1 MSYQRNDNESFFFF
15 RGRSLRIRALRSD
28 EHLFLACW
36 RVVILWTDWNKI
48 SCLPKSIS
56 AVFLQTL
63 AQKKQEKRNRAT
75 TRCKLSSLMMKYSS
89 LSLHCFDS
97 VSSLQSKV
105 YAVLSLRS
113 FFVASFLERNLP
125 SAIVAGSG
133 LKEQRC
139 TNEGASLFCTI
150 FTFSNFKAY

>member
-15 RGRSLRIRALRSD
+15 RGRSLRIRTLRSD

-63 AQKKQEKRNRAT
+63 AQKKRGGCCKKLFLLSQGIVLPLRASRRRPAQVGQ
-75 TRCKLSSLMMKYSS
+75 TRSAGASE
-89 LSLHCFDS
+89 D
-97 VSSLQSKV
+97 KV
-105 YAVLSLRS
+105 LFNSIYGRLRPS
-113 FFVASFLERNLP
+113 FFSYTYTLSPNNFSGWTRIWIFFE
-125 SAIVAGSG
+125 GS
-133 LKEQRC
+133 
-139 TNEGASLFCTI
+139 
-150 FTFSNFKAY
+150 